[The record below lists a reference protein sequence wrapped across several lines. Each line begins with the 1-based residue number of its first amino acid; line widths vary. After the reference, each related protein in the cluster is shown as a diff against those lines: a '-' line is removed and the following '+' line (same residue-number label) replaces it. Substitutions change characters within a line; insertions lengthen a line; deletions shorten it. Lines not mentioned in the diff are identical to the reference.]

1 MTGRVALVTGAAR
14 GIGAATTKL
23 LAGQGYSVLAL
34 DWCAGDDPPSNVP
47 YQMPT
52 TADLEEVANDA
63 ARNVPMITGTLHPYD
78 VKDAGDHGNGGS
90 EVVPCVADVR
100 DRTALEAAVA
110 DAVQRWG
117 RLDVA
122 VAAAAV
128 MLGGSPL
135 WETPPSE
142 LETLWEIDVLGVWNT
157 AAAAVPAMLA
167 NPEPQGCRFVAV
179 ASAAAGHGLF
189 RLAGYNT
196 AKHAVVGI
204 VKGLAADLVGT
215 GVTAAAVSPGST
227 RTEMLTHT
235 ASIYELDDPAEF
247 ADHQLTRRL
256 LEPEEIAAAIAF
268 CCSREGAAVNGS
280 VIEAQDGFPG

>member
-1 MTGRVALVTGAAR
+1 MSGRVALVTGAAR
-14 GIGAATTKL
+14 GIGAATVRL

-34 DWCAGDDPPSNVP
+34 DWCAGDDPPSTVP
-47 YQMPT
+47 YRQPT
-52 TADLEEVANDA
+52 TADLQQVA
-63 ARNVPMITGTLHPYD
+63 RE
-78 VKDAGDHGNGGS
+78 AGD
-90 EVVPCVADVR
+90 VVPYVADVR
-100 DRTALEAAVA
+100 DRAALEAAVA

-128 MLGGSPL
+128 MLGGRPL
-135 WETPPSE
+135 WETPPAD
-142 LETLWEIDVLGVWNT
+142 LATLWGIDALGVWNT

-167 NPEPQGCRFVAV
+167 NPEPHGCRFVAV
-179 ASAAAGHGLF
+179 ASAAGSHGLF
-189 RLAGYNT
+189 RLAGYSA

-215 GVTAAAVSPGST
+215 GVTAAAVSPGAT

-235 ASIYELDDPAEF
+235 ASIYELERPDEF
-247 ADHQLTRRL
+247 GEHHLMRRL
-256 LEPEEIAAAIAF
+256 LEPEEIAAAIGF

-280 VIEAQDGFPG
+280 VLEAQDGFPG